1 MAGACAEHACRCGR
15 RAQHAMRGPRS
26 PSPRVRGEGG
36 VRGRRRE
43 SELGRNTL
51 SPAERPPHPN
61 LLPARGEKEARAAHA
76 VYTVARADYA
86 NAQSNR
92 GTSIKAGETKA
103 LAQFAAGLRYE
114 DIPAPAVAIAKACIV
129 DTVGV
134 VLFGSTM
141 PWSKIVDDYVQH
153 VGTGRSSIL
162 DSSFKRASAPGAAF
176 ANGAFAHA
184 FEFDNLRQP
193 STGVHPGATVL
204 TGALAAA
211 EEAQVSG
218 RDLITAFVAGLE
230 CMFRFALAAK
240 SSSEKLGFHAPGITG
255 VFGSAVAASK
265 IMKLTAAQTTMAM
278 GIGGSFCSGLLAFVK
293 SGQGGMV
300 KRIHMGRAAEGGVTA
315 ANLAARGFEGPEV
328 ILEGKFGVLDVY
340 ARDGDASL
348 IAAGLGERWETL
360 TITFKTFPCHVT
372 SQSPVQALLA
382 LRAQHHF
389 TPADVATITIE
400 VSDKVLSHHADPV
413 PRDVATAQY
422 SLPFTMALALFR
434 DPGDPQAF
442 LDGPNQNPAILE
454 LAKRVALRPYTKD
467 GPNSNDMACR
477 LHITLHDGRT
487 LSMAKTDFEGTTTS
501 PLTRE
506 RLEQKFLKLSGVIPE
521 AQRTELLTRLNNLE
535 NQKVGEL
542 FKF

>member
-1 MAGACAEHACRCGR
+1 M
-15 RAQHAMRGPRS
+15 
-26 PSPRVRGEGG
+26 
-36 VRGRRRE
+36 
-43 SELGRNTL
+43 
-51 SPAERPPHPN
+51 
-61 LLPARGEKEARAAHA
+61 
-76 VYTVARADYA
+76 
-86 NAQSNR
+86 
-92 GTSIKAGETKA
+92 AGETKA

-153 VGTGRSSIL
+153 VGSGRSTIL
-162 DSSFKRASAPGAAF
+162 DSGFRRTSAPGAAF
-176 ANGAFAHA
+176 ANGTFAHA

-211 EEAQVSG
+211 EEAGVSG
-218 RDLITAFVAGLE
+218 KDLITAFVAGLE

-265 IMKLTAAQTTMAM
+265 VMKLTAEQTTMAM

-382 LRAQHHF
+382 LRAQHQF
-389 TPADVATITIE
+389 TPADVATITID
-400 VSDKVLSHHADPV
+400 VSDKVLSHHADPA

-422 SLPFTMALALFR
+422 SLPFTIALAL
-434 DPGDPQAF
+434 F

-454 LAKRVALRPYTKD
+454 LAKRVEPRPYTKD
-467 GPNSNDMACR
+467 GPNNNDMACR
-477 LHITLHDGRT
+477 LHIALKDGRT

-501 PLTRE
+501 PLSRE
-506 RLEQKFLKLSGVIPE
+506 RLEQKFLKLTEVIPE
-521 AQRTELLTRLNNLE
+521 AQRTELLARLNNLE
-535 NQKVGEL
+535 DVKVSEL
-542 FKF
+542 FRF

>member
-1 MAGACAEHACRCGR
+1 M
-15 RAQHAMRGPRS
+15 S
-26 PSPRVRGEGG
+26 
-36 VRGRRRE
+36 
-43 SELGRNTL
+43 
-51 SPAERPPHPN
+51 
-61 LLPARGEKEARAAHA
+61 
-76 VYTVARADYA
+76 
-86 NAQSNR
+86 
-92 GTSIKAGETKA
+92 GETKA
-103 LAQFAAGLRYE
+103 LAEFAAALRYE
-114 DIPAPAVAIAKACIV
+114 DIPPAAVAIAKACII

-134 VLFGSTM
+134 VLFGSTL
-141 PWSKIVDDYVQH
+141 PWSKIVDAYVQH
-153 VGTGRSSIL
+153 TGAGNSSIL
-162 DSSFKRASAPGAAF
+162 DSGFRKTSAPGAAF

-211 EEAQVSG
+211 EEAKISG
-218 RDLITAFVAGLE
+218 KALITSFVAGLE
-230 CMFRFALAAK
+230 CMFRIAAAAK
-240 SSSEKLGFHAPGITG
+240 STSEKLGFHAPGMTG

-265 IMKLTAAQTTMAM
+265 VMALSPRQITMAM

-328 ILEGKFGVLDVY
+328 ILEGKFGALEVF
-340 ARDGDASL
+340 ARDADLTALTKDFGS
-348 IAAGLGERWETL
+348 RWETL

-382 LRAQHHF
+382 LRAQNSF
-389 TPADVATITIE
+389 APQDVASIQLE
-400 VSDKVLSHHADPV
+400 VSDKVLSHHADPA

-422 SLPFTMALALFR
+422 SLPFTMALALYR

-454 LAKRVALRPYTKD
+454 LAKRVELVPYAKD
-467 GPNSNDMACR
+467 GPNNNDMACR
-477 LHITLHDGRT
+477 LHITLNDGRT
-487 LSMAKTDFEGTTTS
+487 LRIARTDFEGTTTS

-506 RLEQKFLKLSGVIPE
+506 RLEQKFLKLSSTVLGE
-521 AQRTELLTRLNNLE
+521 HERGELLARLNALE
-535 NQKVGEL
+535 DVQVAEL
-542 FKF
+542 FKS

>member
-1 MAGACAEHACRCGR
+1 M
-15 RAQHAMRGPRS
+15 
-26 PSPRVRGEGG
+26 
-36 VRGRRRE
+36 
-43 SELGRNTL
+43 
-51 SPAERPPHPN
+51 
-61 LLPARGEKEARAAHA
+61 
-76 VYTVARADYA
+76 
-86 NAQSNR
+86 
-92 GTSIKAGETKA
+92 AGETKA
-103 LAQFAAGLRYE
+103 LAEFAAGLRYE
-114 DIPAPAVAIAKACIV
+114 DIPTPAIAIAKACII
-129 DTVGV
+129 DTIGV

-141 PWSKIVDDYVQH
+141 PWSRIVDDYVQH
-153 VGTGRSSIL
+153 VGSGRSSIL
-162 DSSFKRASAPGAAF
+162 NAGFRRTSAPGAAF

-211 EEAQVSG
+211 EEAQASG
-218 RDLITAFVAGLE
+218 KELITAFVAGLE

-240 SSSEKLGFHAPGITG
+240 STSEKLGFHAPGITG
-255 VFGSAVAASK
+255 VVGSAVAASK
-265 IMKLTAAQTTMAM
+265 IMKLSAAQTTMAM
-278 GIGGSFCSGLLAFVK
+278 GVGGSFCSGLLAFVK

-348 IAAGLGERWETL
+348 MTTGLGERWETL

-382 LRAQHHF
+382 LRAQHAF
-389 TPADVATITIE
+389 TPADVARLVIE
-400 VSDKVLSHHADPV
+400 VSDKVLSHHADTA

-422 SLPFTMALALFR
+422 SLPFTMALALHR

-442 LDGPNQNPAILE
+442 LDGPNQNPAILA
-454 LAKRVALRPYTKD
+454 LAKRVALKPYETN
-467 GPNSNDMACR
+467 GPNNNDMACR
-477 LHITLHDGRT
+477 LHIELNDGRT
-487 LSMAKTDFEGTTTS
+487 LSIARTDFEGTVTS

-506 RLEQKFLKLSGVIPE
+506 RLEQKFLKLASVMPD
-521 AQRTELLTRLNNLE
+521 AQRNALLARLNDLE
-535 NQKVGEL
+535 NQKVAEL
-542 FKF
+542 FRF

>member
-1 MAGACAEHACRCGR
+1 M
-15 RAQHAMRGPRS
+15 
-26 PSPRVRGEGG
+26 
-36 VRGRRRE
+36 
-43 SELGRNTL
+43 
-51 SPAERPPHPN
+51 
-61 LLPARGEKEARAAHA
+61 
-76 VYTVARADYA
+76 
-86 NAQSNR
+86 
-92 GTSIKAGETKA
+92 AGETKA

-141 PWSKIVDDYVQH
+141 PWSRIVADYVHH
-153 VGTGRSSIL
+153 VGDGSSTVL
-162 DSSFKRASAPGAAF
+162 GPGFRRASAPGAAF

-211 EEAQVSG
+211 EEAGVSG
-218 RDLITAFVAGLE
+218 KDLITAFVAGLE

-265 IMKLTAAQTTMAM
+265 VMKLTAAQTTMAM

-340 ARDGDASL
+340 ARDGDPSL

-382 LRAQHHF
+382 LKAQHRF
-389 TPADVATITIE
+389 TPADVATITID
-400 VSDKVLSHHADPV
+400 VSDKVLSHHADPA

-422 SLPFTMALALFR
+422 SLPFTIALALFR

-454 LAKRVALRPYTKD
+454 LAKRVALRPYNKE
-467 GPNSNDMACR
+467 GPNNNDMACR
-477 LHITLHDGRT
+477 LHIALQDGRT

-501 PLTRE
+501 PLSRE

-521 AQRTELLTRLNNLE
+521 AQRTELLARLNNLE
-535 NQKVGEL
+535 DVKVAEL
-542 FKF
+542 FRFDIYSSP

>member
-1 MAGACAEHACRCGR
+1 M
-15 RAQHAMRGPRS
+15 
-26 PSPRVRGEGG
+26 
-36 VRGRRRE
+36 
-43 SELGRNTL
+43 
-51 SPAERPPHPN
+51 
-61 LLPARGEKEARAAHA
+61 
-76 VYTVARADYA
+76 
-86 NAQSNR
+86 
-92 GTSIKAGETKA
+92 AGETKA
-103 LAQFAAGLRYE
+103 LAEFAAGLRYE
-114 DIPAPAVAIAKACIV
+114 DIPQPAIAIAKACII

-134 VLFGSTM
+134 VLFGSTL
-141 PWSKIVDDYVQH
+141 PWSKIVDEYVQH

-162 DSSFKRASAPGAAF
+162 DKGFRHTSAPGAAF

-218 RDLITAFVAGLE
+218 KELITAFVAGLE

-240 SSSEKLGFHAPGITG
+240 STSEKLGFHAPGITG
-255 VFGSAVAASK
+255 VFGSAVAAAK
-265 IMKLTAAQTTMAM
+265 IMKLSAAQTTMAM

-340 ARDGDASL
+340 ARDGEPAL
-348 IAAGLGERWETL
+348 MATGLGERWETQ

-382 LRAQHHF
+382 LRAEHAF
-389 TPADVATITIE
+389 TADDVAKIAIE
-400 VSDKVLSHHADPV
+400 VSDKVLSHHTETE

-422 SLPFTMALALFR
+422 SLPFTMALAMYR

-454 LAKRVALRPYTKD
+454 LAKRVELTPYDKT
-467 GPNSNDMACR
+467 GPNNNDMACR
-477 LHITLHDGRT
+477 LHIVLKDGRT
-487 LSMAKTDFEGTTTS
+487 LSIAKTDFEGTVTS

-506 RLEQKFLKLSGVIPE
+506 RLEQKFLKLTSLLPE
-521 AQRTELLTRLNNLE
+521 TQRTELLARLNNLE
-535 NQKVGEL
+535 AVQVPEL
-542 FKF
+542 FRF

>member
-1 MAGACAEHACRCGR
+1 MRTEHKR
-15 RAQHAMRGPRS
+15 RTIRG
-26 PSPRVRGEGG
+26 
-36 VRGRRRE
+36 
-43 SELGRNTL
+43 
-51 SPAERPPHPN
+51 
-61 LLPARGEKEARAAHA
+61 
-76 VYTVARADYA
+76 
-86 NAQSNR
+86 
-92 GTSIKAGETKA
+92 IMAGETKA
-103 LAQFAAGLRYE
+103 LSHFGAGLRYE
-114 DIPAPAVAIAKACIV
+114 DIPAPAVAIAKACII

-141 PWSKIVDDYVQH
+141 PWSRIVDDYVQH
-153 VGTGRSSIL
+153 VGSGRSTIL
-162 DSSFKRASAPGAAF
+162 DSGFRRTSAPGAAF

-211 EEAQVSG
+211 EESGVSG

-265 IMKLTAAQTTMAM
+265 IMKLSAEQTTMAM

-348 IAAGLGERWETL
+348 MATGLGERWETL

-382 LRAQHHF
+382 LRAQHQF
-389 TPADVATITIE
+389 TPADVARITIE
-400 VSDKVLSHHADPV
+400 VSDKVLSGMVNTA
-413 PRDVATAQY
+413 PRD
-422 SLPFTMALALFR
+422 
-434 DPGDPQAF
+434 
-442 LDGPNQNPAILE
+442 
-454 LAKRVALRPYTKD
+454 
-467 GPNSNDMACR
+467 
-477 LHITLHDGRT
+477 
-487 LSMAKTDFEGTTTS
+487 
-501 PLTRE
+501 
-506 RLEQKFLKLSGVIPE
+506 E
-521 AQRTELLTRLNNLE
+521 AS
-535 NQKVGEL
+535 V
-542 FKF
+542 

>member
-1 MAGACAEHACRCGR
+1 M
-15 RAQHAMRGPRS
+15 P
-26 PSPRVRGEGG
+26 
-36 VRGRRRE
+36 
-43 SELGRNTL
+43 
-51 SPAERPPHPN
+51 
-61 LLPARGEKEARAAHA
+61 
-76 VYTVARADYA
+76 
-86 NAQSNR
+86 
-92 GTSIKAGETKA
+92 GETKA
-103 LAQFAAGLRYE
+103 LAEFAARLRYE
-114 DIPAPAVAIAKACIV
+114 DIPKPAVAIAKACII

-134 VLFGSTM
+134 VLFGSTL
-141 PWSKIVDDYVQH
+141 PWSKIVDDYVH
-153 VGTGRSSIL
+153 HIGNGASTVLGAGFRKS
-162 DSSFKRASAPGAAF
+162 SAPGAAF
-176 ANGAFAHA
+176 ANGASAHA

-218 RDLITAFVAGLE
+218 KDLITAFVAGLE

-265 IMKLTAAQTTMAM
+265 VMKLSAEQTTMAM

-315 ANLAARGFEGPEV
+315 ASLAARGFEGPEV
-328 ILEGKFGVLDVY
+328 ILEGKYGALDVF
-340 ARDGDASL
+340 ARDADL
-348 IAAGLGERWETL
+348 AALTSDFGTRWETL

-372 SQSPVQALLA
+372 SQSPVQALLT
-382 LRAQHHF
+382 LRAQNQF
-389 TPADVATITIE
+389 APEDVEKILIE
-400 VSDKVLSHHADPV
+400 VSDKVLSHHADPA

-422 SLPFTMALALFR
+422 SLPFTIALALYR

-454 LAKRVALRPYTKD
+454 LAKRVALRPYTKE
-467 GPNSNDMACR
+467 GPNTNDMACR
-477 LHITLHDGRT
+477 LHIELKDGRT

-501 PLTRE
+501 PLSRE
-506 RLEQKFLKLSGVIPE
+506 RLEQKFFKLTGVIPE
-521 AQRTELLTRLNNLE
+521 AQRTTLLTRLNNLE
-535 NQKVGEL
+535 DVKVAEL
-542 FKF
+542 FRF

>member
-1 MAGACAEHACRCGR
+1 M
-15 RAQHAMRGPRS
+15 
-26 PSPRVRGEGG
+26 
-36 VRGRRRE
+36 
-43 SELGRNTL
+43 
-51 SPAERPPHPN
+51 
-61 LLPARGEKEARAAHA
+61 
-76 VYTVARADYA
+76 
-86 NAQSNR
+86 
-92 GTSIKAGETKA
+92 
-103 LAQFAAGLRYE
+103 
-114 DIPAPAVAIAKACIV
+114 
-129 DTVGV
+129 
-134 VLFGSTM
+134 
-141 PWSKIVDDYVQH
+141 
-153 VGTGRSSIL
+153 
-162 DSSFKRASAPGAAF
+162 
-176 ANGAFAHA
+176 
-184 FEFDNLRQP
+184 
-193 STGVHPGATVL
+193 HPGATVL

-211 EEAQVSG
+211 EEARVSG
-218 RDLITAFVAGLE
+218 KDLITAFVAGLE

-240 SSSEKLGFHAPGITG
+240 TEQKLGFHAPGITG
-255 VFGSAVAASK
+255 VFGSAVAASR

-340 ARDGDASL
+340 ARDGNASL
-348 IAAGLGERWETL
+348 IAADLGERWETL

-382 LRAQHHF
+382 LKARHRF
-389 TPADVATITIE
+389 TPADVATDFTID
-400 VSDKVLSHHADPV
+400 VSDKVLSHHADPA

-422 SLPFTMALALFR
+422 SLPFTIALALFR

-454 LAKRVALRPYTKD
+454 LAKRVELRPYNKE
-467 GPNSNDMACR
+467 GPNNNDMACR
-477 LHITLHDGRT
+477 LHIVLQDRRT

-501 PLTRE
+501 PLSRQ

-535 NQKVGEL
+535 DVKVAEL

>member
-1 MAGACAEHACRCGR
+1 M
-15 RAQHAMRGPRS
+15 
-26 PSPRVRGEGG
+26 
-36 VRGRRRE
+36 
-43 SELGRNTL
+43 
-51 SPAERPPHPN
+51 
-61 LLPARGEKEARAAHA
+61 
-76 VYTVARADYA
+76 
-86 NAQSNR
+86 
-92 GTSIKAGETKA
+92 AGETKA
-103 LAQFAAGLRYE
+103 LAEFAAGLRYE

-141 PWSKIVDDYVQH
+141 PWSRIVDDYVQH
-153 VGTGRSSIL
+153 VGNGRSTIL
-162 DSSFKRASAPGAAF
+162 NSGFRRTSAPGAAF

-211 EEAQVSG
+211 EEAQASG
-218 RDLITAFVAGLE
+218 KELITAFVAGLE

-240 SSSEKLGFHAPGITG
+240 STSEKLGFHAPGITG
-255 VFGSAVAASK
+255 VIGSAVAASK

-278 GIGGSFCSGLLAFVK
+278 GVGGSFCSGLLAFVK

-315 ANLAARGFEGPEV
+315 ANLAARGFEGPEA

-340 ARDGDASL
+340 ARDGDAAL
-348 IAAGLGERWETL
+348 MATGLGERWETP

-372 SQSPVQALLA
+372 AQAPVQALLA
-382 LRAQHHF
+382 LRAKHPF
-389 TPADVATITIE
+389 TPQDVAKIVIE
-400 VSDKVLSHHADPV
+400 VSDKVLSHHADAA

-422 SLPFTMALALFR
+422 SLPFTMALALHR

-454 LAKRVALRPYTKD
+454 LAKRVALKPYETN
-467 GPNSNDMACR
+467 GPNNNDMACR
-477 LHITLHDGRT
+477 LHIALKDGRT
-487 LSMAKTDFEGTTTS
+487 LSIAKTDFEGTVTS
-501 PLTRE
+501 PLTRQ
-506 RLEQKFLKLSGVIPE
+506 RLEQKFLKLASVIPE
-521 AQRTELLTRLNNLE
+521 ARRTALLARLNDLE
-535 NQKVGEL
+535 NQKVAEL
-542 FKF
+542 FRF